1 MHWLKCVTGATARSS
16 SNWAAGKSD
25 IPSLTF
31 KPGLNSRPG
40 TAPKHHPS
48 TTNRRFWRKPQA
60 FRRKIVMP
68 ENNFV
73 ALKRELKRQAKA
85 AGKKL
90 PDRLAHRV
98 AQGIMLERFAI
109 QEANRDGEARGK
121 VISYTD
127 STGEKAIA
135 NVLVA
140 KFIAQYR
147 AEQENGPDALSP
159 NIRTE
164 AA

>member
-1 MHWLKCVTGATARSS
+1 
-16 SNWAAGKSD
+16 
-25 IPSLTF
+25 
-31 KPGLNSRPG
+31 
-40 TAPKHHPS
+40 
-48 TTNRRFWRKPQA
+48 
-60 FRRKIVMP
+60 MP

-85 AGKKL
+85 AGKRL

-109 QEANRDGEARGK
+109 QEANRDSEARGK

-147 AEQENGPDALSP
+147 AEQENGPGTVAKQCS
-159 NIRTE
+159 E